1 MLKSRTE
8 IREELLNNLAIK
20 TGVNITEDGSIAV
33 AMVDTLL
40 DEIYSLYYQLDVMQ
54 KEAYLSTSNGEY
66 TELIAELVN
75 TDREGSETDD
85 DLKIRA
91 GNSIYRHAKGNRVAI
106 EEAALS
112 VTGVAHVDYRPYGM
126 GTGSFVIYV
135 YPQSGTNAIR
145 ILDRV
150 QEVLEGVVSDG
161 IYFEVRQPEEKPI
174 DVAIV
179 LQFDSLISVME
190 KQTVRGL
197 VKNKIVQYL
206 NNLKKDEVLYINELI
221 QLAMETNTHI
231 LDMSIMELKVDGL
244 PKTITNTFPANDARF
259 ISGIISVI

>member
-1 MLKSRTE
+1 VLKSKNE
-8 IREELLNNLAIK
+8 IRQELLNNLAIK

-40 DEIYSLYYQLDVMQ
+40 DEIYSLYYQLDIMKQ
-54 KEAYLSTSNGEY
+54 EAYLSTSNGEY
-66 TELIAELVN
+66 TELIADLVN
-75 TDREGSETDD
+75 TDREGSESDD
-85 DLKIRA
+85 DLKIRT
-91 GNSIYRHAKGNRVAI
+91 GNSIQRHAKGNRVAI

-112 VTGVAHVDYRPYGM
+112 VTGVASIDYRPYGL
-126 GTGSFVIYV
+126 GTGSFVLYV
-135 YPQSGTNAIR
+135 YPQSGSNTIR

-150 QEVLEGVVSDG
+150 QEVLEGVVAEG

-197 VKNKIVQYL
+197 IKNKLIRYL
-206 NNLKKDEVLYINELI
+206 NNLQKDEVLYINELI
-221 QLAMETNTHI
+221 QLAMETDTHI
-231 LDMSIMELKVDGL
+231 LDLSIMELKVDGM

-259 ISGIISVI
+259 ISGTISVI

>member
-1 MLKSRTE
+1 MLKSKSE
-8 IREELLNNLAIK
+8 IREELLNNLASK

-40 DEIYSLYYQLDVMQ
+40 DEIYSLYYQLDVM
-54 KEAYLSTSNGEY
+54 KSEAYLSTSNGEY

-75 TDREGSETDD
+75 TSRDGSETDD
-85 DLKIRA
+85 DLKIRT
-91 GNSIYRHAKGNRVAI
+91 GNSVFRHAKGNRIAI

-112 VTGVAHVDYRPYGM
+112 VTGVANVDYRPYGL

-135 YPQSGTNAIR
+135 YPQSGSNTVR

-150 QEVLEGVVSDG
+150 QEVLNGVVAEG

-174 DVAIV
+174 DVAVV

-190 KQTVRGL
+190 KQTVRGM

-206 NNLKKDEVLYINELI
+206 NNLKKDDVLYINELI
-221 QLAMETNTHI
+221 QLAMETDTHI
-231 LDMSIMELKVDGL
+231 LDMSIMELKVDGFS
-244 PKTITNTFPANDARF
+244 KTISNTFPANDARF
-259 ISGIISVI
+259 ISGTISVI